1 MCVRVSFLVKFQTD
15 VCNFIKKE
23 TPAEVLYEFCEI
35 FKNTIFLEH
44 LQAISSDNQTNNCGE
59 PGGAFFLYLPKPD
72 SSLLSRRGAV
82 FSGILIKL

>member
-44 LQAISSDNQTNNCGE
+44 LQAIASDEAGQFPFKQARCRIFGNFDKTLMIKNRFYQKNSSKNLT
-59 PGGAFFLYLPKPD
+59 
-72 SSLLSRRGAV
+72 S
-82 FSGILIKL
+82 